1 MVSAA
6 QDADAVDDKA
16 KLSHAVDY
24 RESSGGP
31 YSRVAAVG
39 VAVTV
44 TDDDTAGVTVSET
57 TLTLAEGASA
67 TYTVVLD
74 AQPTSNVLI
83 RIDLKN
89 LDVKVDADAGRAG
102 AQVFMLFTPGN
113 WNMPQTVKVSADQ
126 DADAADDKAQL
137 SHAVA
142 YVDRSS
148 GGPYSRVAA
157 AGVAVTVT
165 DDETAGVTVSE
176 TTLTVAEGA
185 SNTYTV
191 VLDVQPAA
199 DVVIAVSSNN
209 TDVTAT
215 PARLTFTSSNWS
227 TAQTVTVRA
236 AHDAD
241 AVNDTASIAHA
252 VVAAESADE
261 YDTATIAGVAVT
273 VSDDDAGV
281 TNSESTLVVAEGGSA
296 TYTVKLNTRPSA
308 DVAII
313 IADDNPDVTADT
325 DAATSGNQDRL
336 TFTPAN
342 WSTPQTVTVAAAHDA
357 DAVND
362 KAQLRYTVSSGNA
375 SGPYSGL
382 AADGVAVTVTDDDD
396 AGVTVSETTLTVDEG
411 GNNTYTVVLDAQPV
425 SNVVISVTKSGSADV
440 TVSPATL
447 TFTSINWGTA
457 QTVTVAAAHDADAAD
472 DTASIAHAVN
482 ASQSADEYDTA
493 AIAGVAVT
501 VDDDETAGATVS
513 KSRLRMD
520 EGGSNT
526 YTVALKAQPASDVVI
541 AVTSN
546 NSDVTVDTDA
556 ATSGSQNTL
565 TFTPSNWSTA
575 QTVTLAADQDADAA
589 NDAASISHAVVAA
602 ESADEYDNVTIA
614 RVRVTVV
621 DDETP
626 TAGVTSSVSRL
637 TVAEGGSATYTV
649 VLNTSPPP
657 GFRVRVFVILV
668 SDGNVT
674 LAPSRLDFT
683 SSDWSTAQTVTVSA
697 AQDTEGSDRAQV
709 SYTVQCICS
718 QYNRLT
724 YDNVVEVIVV
734 DDDAVGVTLS
744 ETAVSVIEGGN
755 SNYTVVLNN
764 QPSSDVVIDVT
775 KSGSS
780 DVTVSPATLTFT
792 PANWRTAQPVT
803 VRAAQDADAVNDAA
817 SITHAVDASRS
828 ANEYDNVSIAGVA
841 VTVDD
846 DETAGMTMSETTLT
860 VDEGG
865 NGAYTVVLDVQPT
878 SDVVITLT
886 SNNSDV
892 TVDTAVT
899 SGSQNTLTFTPSNWS
914 VAQTVTVAADQDA
927 DAANDAASISH
938 AVVASRSAN
947 EYDNVTIAEL
957 AVTVTDD
964 EIGTA
969 GVTSSVSSLSV
980 AEGGSATYTVVLDAQ
995 PEARVRVWIVL
1006 ISDGNVSRTPR
1017 RLDFTP
1023 SNWSTPQTVTL
1034 SAAQDTDRGIIKAQ
1048 ISYFITC
1055 ASSCRPYDNNTT
1067 YSNVVEVIV
1076 VDDEVVGAT
1085 LTETT
1090 LTVLEGGNR
1099 TYTVVLNRQPTSDVV
1114 INVTKSGSDD
1124 LTATPASLTFTTSNW
1139 NTPQTVTVRAA
1150 EDDDAAND
1158 TASISHAVVAAQSAN
1173 EYDAVTIA
1181 GVAVTVT
1188 DDETAGVTVS
1198 ETTLTVAEGASGA
1211 YTVKLDPQ
1219 PSSDVVITVS
1229 SDNTDVTVSPATLT
1243 FTTANWSTAQTVTVA
1258 AAQDA
1263 DAVNDAASISHAVD
1277 ASRSANEYDNMTIAG
1292 VAVTVTDDDTA
1303 GVSVSETTLTV
1314 DEGGNNTYTVK
1325 LDAQPA
1331 SNVVISVTKTRSTD
1345 VTVSPATLTFTTS
1358 NWNTAQ
1364 TVTVAAA
1371 QDADAVN
1378 DAASITHAVVAASSA
1393 NEFDAV
1399 SIAGV
1404 AVTVTDDD
1412 TAGVTVSKSTLTVAE
1427 GGSGAYT
1434 VVLDALP
1441 TSDVVIS
1448 VTRTGSSDVTLDT
1461 DTGTSGNQTT
1471 LTFTPANWDTA
1482 QTVTVAAAQDADA
1495 VSDAASITHAVVASR
1510 SADEFDAV
1518 TIAGVA
1524 VTVTDDE
1531 SAGVTV
1537 SKSTLTVD
1545 EGGSGSYTVVLNLQP
1560 TSDVVINVTKSGSS
1574 DVTPDTDTGTSGN
1587 QTTLTFTR
1595 ANWDTAQTVTVAA
1608 AQDADAVD
1616 GVAAIAHAVVAAQ
1629 SANEYDAVSIAGVA
1643 VTVTDDDAGVTVSP
1657 ATLRIPEGNNSTYTV
1672 VLDALPAADVVI
1684 SVTASG
1690 NSDVTVSPATLTFT
1704 PSNWS
1709 TAKTVTVAAAQD
1721 VDAVNDTA
1729 AIAHAVDAAR
1739 SANEFDAVTIAG
1751 VAVTVTDDDTAGVTV
1766 SVTSVTA
1773 PEGDSGAYTVVLDVQ
1788 PSSDVVISVTKSGS
1802 PDVTVSPAT
1811 LTFTPSNWDTA
1822 QTVTV
1827 RAAQDAD
1834 VVDDMASISHA
1845 VVAARSANE
1854 FDLVT
1859 VAGVAVTV
1867 TDDDTAGV
1875 TVYPT
1880 SYNTFEDT
1888 ANAYNVKLDAQP
1900 SSDVVIRV
1908 ASTGSSD
1915 VTVDTDRRTPLN
1927 QKTLTFTPSNWSTV
1941 QRVWVV
1947 SAADDDAVDDMAS
1960 ITHEVV
1966 AAESADEYDSVMIVS
1981 FAVTV
1986 TDDESAGVTVSKSTL
2001 TVAEG
2006 GSGSYT
2012 VVLDVQPASDVVI
2025 GVTRTGSTDVTVSP
2039 ATLTFSSSN
2048 WATAQ
2053 TVTVAAAQ
2061 DADAVDDPAAIAH
2074 AVDASRSANE
2084 FDAVSI
2090 AGVAV
2095 TVTDD
2100 DTAGVTVSASS
2111 VTVAEGASATYTVKL
2126 NTQPTSN
2133 VVISVTKTGSTD
2145 VTLDTDTGTSGN
2157 QTTLTFSSSNWATAQ
2172 TVTVAAAQD
2181 ADAVNDTAAITHA
2194 VDASQSANEFDAVTI
2209 AGVAVTVT
2217 DDETAGVTVSETTL
2231 TVAEGGSGS
2240 YTVVLNLQ
2248 PTSDVVITMSS
2259 DNSDVTVSPARLT
2272 FSSSNWATAQTVRV
2286 SAAQDADAVSDTAA
2300 ITHAVVAASSADEF
2314 DLVTVAGVRVTVT
2327 DDDTAGVTVS
2337 KTTLTVD
2344 EGGSGSYTVVLNLQ
2358 PTSDVVI
2365 NVTKSGSDDVTVSP
2379 ATLTFTTSNW
2389 ATAQTVTVAAAQ
2401 DADAVN
2407 DAASITHAV
2416 DASRSANEYD
2426 AVTIAGV
2433 TVTVTDDDTAGV
2445 TVSASSVTVAEGASA
2460 TYTVVLDAQPASNV
2474 VISVTKTGSNDV
2486 TVSPATLTFSSSN
2499 WDTAQT
2505 VTVAAAQDADAVN
2518 DPASIA
2524 HAVDAARSANEF
2536 DPVTIARVAVT
2547 VTDGDTAGVTVS
2559 KTTLTVD
2566 EGGNGSYTVKLDAQ
2580 PASDVV
2586 IGVTKSG
2593 SPDVTVSPATLTFSS
2608 SNWDTAQT
2616 VTVAAAQDADAVN
2629 DAASITHAVDASRSA
2644 NEFDPV
2650 TIAGVTVTVADDD
2663 TAGVTVSETTLT
2675 ITEGNSSTYTVKL
2688 NTQPASDVVIG
2699 VTKTGSTDVTVSP
2712 ATLTFSSSNWDTAQT
2727 VTVRA
2732 AQDADAANDAA
2743 SIAHAV
2749 DASRSANEF
2758 DAVTIAGVAVTV
2770 TDNDTAGATV
2780 SKTTLTVDEGGSG
2793 SYTVVL
2799 NLQPTSDVVINVT
2812 KSGSDDV
2819 TVSPATLTFTTSN
2832 WSTAQ
2837 TVTVAAAQDTDAVND
2852 AASITHRVVAAQS
2865 ANEYDAV
2872 SIAGVAVTVTDDDAG
2887 ATVSETTL
2895 TVTEGASA
2903 TYTVVLDAQPSGNV
2917 VISVTASGNTD
2928 VTVSPAT
2935 LTFSSS
2941 NWSTAK
2947 TVTVAAAQ
2955 DDDAVNDTA
2964 SIAHAVVAASSA
2976 DEFDAV
2982 TIAGVAVTV
2991 TDDDTAGVTV
3001 SKTTL
3006 TVTEGGSATYTVKLN
3021 TQPASDVVISVTKTG
3036 SSDVTVS
3043 PARLTFTRANW
3054 DTAQTV
3060 TVRAAQDADTVNDAA
3075 SIAHAVVAAS
3085 SANEYDNV
3093 NIAGVAVTVTD
3104 NDTAGAT
3111 VSETTLTITEGGSGS
3126 YTVKLAAQPTS
3137 NVVISV
3143 TASGNTDVTASPATL
3158 TFTTSNWSTAQTV
3171 TVRAAQDD
3179 DAVDDTAAIAHA
3191 VDAAQSANEYDNVN
3205 IAGVAVTVTDDD
3217 TAGATVSKTTLT
3229 VNEGGSGSYTVVLN
3243 TQPTSDVVISVT
3255 ASGNTDVTA
3264 SPATLTFTTSN
3275 WSTAQTVTVRAAQD
3289 DDAVNDAAAIAH
3301 AVVAASSANEFDAVS
3316 IAGVAVTVT
3325 DDDTAGVMVSKTT
3338 LTVAEGASGSYTVK
3352 LNTQPASNVVIG
3364 VTRTGSSDVT
3374 VSPARLTFTRA
3385 NWDTAQ
3391 TVTVRAAQDADAVS
3405 DAASITHAVVA
3416 ASSADEFDAVSIAGV
3431 AVTVTDNDTAGA
3443 TVSKTTLPIT
3453 EGNSSTYT
3461 VRLNTQPASDVVI
3474 SVTKTGSSDVTVSP
3488 ARLTFTRANW
3498 DTAQTVTVRAAQDS
3512 DAVNDAASITHAVVA
3527 ASSADEFDAVT
3538 IAGVAV
3544 TVTDNDTAGATV
3556 SETTLTVAEGGS
3568 GSYTVRL
3575 NTQPA
3580 SDVVISVTKTG
3591 STDVTASP
3599 ATLTFTTS
3607 NWSTAQ
3613 TVTVRAA
3620 QDVDAANDTAAI
3632 THAVD
3637 AASSANEYDNVNIAG
3652 VAVTVTDDDTAG
3664 VTVSA
3669 STLSVTEGASAT
3681 YTVVLNTQPTSNVV
3695 ISVTKTGSTDVTASP
3710 ATLTFTTSNWSTA
3723 QTVTVRAAQDAD
3735 TVNDAAA
3742 IAHAVD
3748 ASRSANEFDAVTI
3761 AGVAVTVTDDDT
3773 AGVTVSASTLS
3784 VTEGGSATYTVRLN
3798 TQPTSNVVISVTK
3811 TGSTDVTASPATLT
3825 FTTSNWSTAKTVT
3838 VRAAQDADA
3847 ANDTAAIAHAVVAAQ
3862 SANEYDAVTIA
3873 GVTVSVTDDDTVNI
3887 GSVAVSET
3895 TLTVAEGSSATY
3907 TVRLNTQPTSNV
3919 VISVTRTGS
3928 SDVTA
3933 SPATLTFTTSN
3944 WSTAKTVTVRAAQD
3958 ADAANDTAAITH
3970 AVVAAQ
3976 SANEYDAVT
3985 IGSVAVTV
3993 TDDDTVTIGSVAVS
4007 ETTLTVAEGS
4017 SATYTVRLNTQPTSN
4032 VVISVTRTGSTDVT
4046 ASPATLTF
4054 TTSNWSTAK
4063 TVTVRAAQDADAAND
4078 TAAITHA
4085 VVAAQS
4091 ANEYDAVTIG
4101 SVAVTVTDDETAG
4114 VSPPDQSPPD
4124 QSPPDQSP
4132 PDQSPTFASRTV
4144 DDQVYTI
4151 GEDVGTVSLPYASQG
4166 NGRLRYSLSPDLPEG
4181 LRFNSD
4187 RTITGT
4193 PRAKFPRTRFT
4204 YTASDIDGDR
4214 VHLRFHIIVNQ
4225 AAGVTVS
4232 PTDVTVTEGGSDTY
4246 TVVLNAHPASDV
4258 VITVSSDNT
4267 DVAVSPARLTFT
4279 PSNWSTAQTV
4289 RVSAA
4294 QDADAVNDAASIA
4307 HAVDASRSADEFD
4320 DASVAGVTVTVTDD
4334 DAGVS
4339 VSEITLSITEGGSA
4353 TFTVVLNAQ
4362 PASDVVISVTA
4373 SGNTDVTVS
4382 PARLTFTPANW
4393 STAKTVTV
4401 RAAQDSDAVNDAAT
4415 ISHAVVADDSDD
4427 LYDGLRIARVRVTV
4441 TDDDAGV
4448 SVSAST
4454 LSVAEGGSDTY
4465 TVVLDGSPSSNVVI
4479 TVTSGNMDVTV
4490 SPARLTFTPA
4500 NWNTAQTVTVR
4511 AAQDADAASDAA
4523 AIAHA
4528 VDAARSANEFDL
4540 VTVAG
4545 VTVTVTDDET
4555 AGATVSETTLTVAE
4569 GGSDTYTVKLD
4580 AQPASDVVI
4589 TVTSG
4594 NMDVTV
4600 SPARLTFT
4608 PANWSTAK
4616 TVRVSAAEDADA
4628 VNDAASITHAVV
4640 AASSANEFDLVTV
4653 AGVWVTV
4660 TDDDTA
4666 GATVSETTLTV
4677 AEGGSATYT
4686 VVLDAQPASDV
4697 VIGVTTSGSSDVT
4710 VLPATL
4716 TFTSSN
4722 WDTAQTVT
4730 VRAAKDADAAND
4742 AAAIAHTVDASRSA
4756 AEYDLVTVAGV
4767 WVTVTDDDTAGG
4779 TVSETT
4785 LTVVEGGSNISVW
4798 VLALISVLLNLMALG
4813 VTIRIWRRR

>member
-1 MVSAA
+1 M
-6 QDADAVDDKA
+6 
-16 KLSHAVDY
+16 
-24 RESSGGP
+24 
-31 YSRVAAVG
+31 
-39 VAVTV
+39 
-44 TDDDTAGVTVSET
+44 
-57 TLTLAEGASA
+57 
-67 TYTVVLD
+67 
-74 AQPTSNVLI
+74 
-83 RIDLKN
+83 
-89 LDVKVDADAGRAG
+89 
-102 AQVFMLFTPGN
+102 
-113 WNMPQTVKVSADQ
+113 
-126 DADAADDKAQL
+126 
-137 SHAVA
+137 
-142 YVDRSS
+142 
-148 GGPYSRVAA
+148 
-157 AGVAVTVT
+157 
-165 DDETAGVTVSE
+165 
-176 TTLTVAEGA
+176 
-185 SNTYTV
+185 
-191 VLDVQPAA
+191 
-199 DVVIAVSSNN
+199 
-209 TDVTAT
+209 
-215 PARLTFTSSNWS
+215 
-227 TAQTVTVRA
+227 
-236 AHDAD
+236 
-241 AVNDTASIAHA
+241 
-252 VVAAESADE
+252 
-261 YDTATIAGVAVT
+261 
-273 VSDDDAGV
+273 
-281 TNSESTLVVAEGGSA
+281 
-296 TYTVKLNTRPSA
+296 
-308 DVAII
+308 
-313 IADDNPDVTADT
+313 
-325 DAATSGNQDRL
+325 
-336 TFTPAN
+336 
-342 WSTPQTVTVAAAHDA
+342 
-357 DAVND
+357 
-362 KAQLRYTVSSGNA
+362 
-375 SGPYSGL
+375 
-382 AADGVAVTVTDDDD
+382 
-396 AGVTVSETTLTVDEG
+396 
-411 GNNTYTVVLDAQPV
+411 
-425 SNVVISVTKSGSADV
+425 
-440 TVSPATL
+440 
-447 TFTSINWGTA
+447 
-457 QTVTVAAAHDADAAD
+457 
-472 DTASIAHAVN
+472 
-482 ASQSADEYDTA
+482 
-493 AIAGVAVT
+493 
-501 VDDDETAGATVS
+501 
-513 KSRLRMD
+513 
-520 EGGSNT
+520 
-526 YTVALKAQPASDVVI
+526 
-541 AVTSN
+541 
-546 NSDVTVDTDA
+546 
-556 ATSGSQNTL
+556 
-565 TFTPSNWSTA
+565 
-575 QTVTLAADQDADAA
+575 
-589 NDAASISHAVVAA
+589 
-602 ESADEYDNVTIA
+602 
-614 RVRVTVV
+614 
-621 DDETP
+621 
-626 TAGVTSSVSRL
+626 
-637 TVAEGGSATYTV
+637 
-649 VLNTSPPP
+649 
-657 GFRVRVFVILV
+657 
-668 SDGNVT
+668 
-674 LAPSRLDFT
+674 
-683 SSDWSTAQTVTVSA
+683 
-697 AQDTEGSDRAQV
+697 
-709 SYTVQCICS
+709 
-718 QYNRLT
+718 
-724 YDNVVEVIVV
+724 VEVIVV

-764 QPSSDVVIDVT
+764 QPSSDVVINVT
-775 KSGSS
+775 KSGNT

-792 PANWRTAQPVT
+792 PANWSTAQTVT

-1067 YSNVVEVIV
+1067 YSNVVDVIV

-1158 TASISHAVVAAQSAN
+1158 TASISHAVVAAQSAD
-1173 EYDAVTIA
+1173 EYDAVSIA

-1263 DAVNDAASISHAVD
+1263 DAVDDAASISHAVD

-1331 SNVVISVTKTRSTD
+1331 SNVVINVTKTGSTD

-1378 DAASITHAVVAASSA
+1378 DAASIAHAVVASRSA
-1393 NEFDAV
+1393 DEFDAV
-1399 SIAGV
+1399 NIAGV

-1616 GVAAIAHAVVAAQ
+1616 GVAAIAHAVLAAQ

-1690 NSDVTVSPATLTFT
+1690 NTDVTVSPATLTFT

-1721 VDAVNDTA
+1721 VDAVNDMA

-1766 SVTSVTA
+1766 SVTSVMA

-1834 VVDDMASISHA
+1834 AVDDMASISHA

-1986 TDDESAGVTVSKSTL
+1986 TDGDTAGVTVSETAL

-2012 VVLDVQPASDVVI
+2012 VVLDAQPASDVVI
-2025 GVTRTGSTDVTVSP
+2025 GVTKTGSTDVTVSPATLTFTPSNWDTAQTVTVAAAEDADAVDDAASITHAVDASRSADEFDAVTIAGVAVTVTDGDTAGVTVSASSLTVAEGGSATYTVVLNLQPTSDVVISVTKTGSTDVTVSP

-2061 DADAVDDPAAIAH
+2061 DADAVDDPTAIAH
-2074 AVDASRSANE
+2074 AVDAARSANE
-2084 FDAVSI
+2084 YDNVTI

-2111 VTVAEGASATYTVKL
+2111 VTVAEGGSATYTVKL
-2126 NTQPTSN
+2126 NTQPTST

-2194 VDASQSANEFDAVTI
+2194 VDASQSANEFDAVNIAGVTVTVDDDETAGVTVSETTLTVAEGGSTTYTVVLNLQPTSDVVITVSSGNTDVTVSPATLTFTTSNWATAQTVTVAAAQDADAVNDTAAITHAVDASQSANEFDAVSIAGVRVTVTDDETAGVTVSASSVTVAEGGSATYTVVLDAQPTSDVVIGVTKTGSTDVTVSPATLTFSSSNWATAQTVTVAAAQDADAANDTASIAHAVDAARSANEFDAVTIAGVAVTVTDDDTAGVTVSASSLTVAEGGSATYTVVLNLQPTSDVVISVTKTGSPEVTVSPARLTFTTANWSTAKTVTVAAAQDADAVDDPTAIAHAVDAASSANEFDAVTIAGVAVTVTDDDTAGVTVSASSVTVAEGASATYTVKLNTQPTSNVVISVTKTGSTNVTLDTDTGTSGNQTTLTFSSSNWATAQTVTVAAAQDADAVNDTAAITHAVDASRSANEFDAVTI

-2248 PTSDVVITMSS
+2248 PTSDVVI
-2259 DNSDVTVSPARLT
+2259 
-2272 FSSSNWATAQTVRV
+2272 
-2286 SAAQDADAVSDTAA
+2286 
-2300 ITHAVVAASSADEF
+2300 
-2314 DLVTVAGVRVTVT
+2314 
-2327 DDDTAGVTVS
+2327 
-2337 KTTLTVD
+2337 
-2344 EGGSGSYTVVLNLQ
+2344 
-2358 PTSDVVI
+2358 

-2389 ATAQTVTVAAAQ
+2389 STAQTVTVAAAQ
-2401 DADAVN
+2401 DTDAVSDTAAITHAVDASRSANEFDAVTIAGVAVTVTDDETAGVSVSASSVTVAEGGSGSYTVKLAAQPASDVVINVTKSGSPDVTVSPATLTFSSSNWDTAQTVTVAAAQDDDAVN
-2407 DAASITHAV
+2407 DVASIAHAV

-2426 AVTIAGV
+2426 AVSIAGV
-2433 TVTVTDDDTAGV
+2433 AVTVTDDETAGV
-2445 TVSASSVTVAEGASA
+2445 SVSKTTLTVAEGGSGS
-2460 TYTVVLDAQPASNV
+2460 YTVKLDAQPASNV

-2580 PASDVV
+2580 PTSDVV

-2608 SNWDTAQT
+2608 ANWDTAQT

-2955 DDDAVNDTA
+2955 DDDAVSDAA
-2964 SIAHAVVAASSA
+2964 SITHRVVAAQSA
-2976 DEFDAV
+2976 NEYDAV

-2991 TDDDTAGVTV
+2991 TDNDTAGVTV

-3006 TVTEGGSATYTVKLN
+3006 TVNEGGSGSYTVVLN
-3021 TQPASDVVISVTKTG
+3021 TQPTSNVVISVTASGNT
-3036 SSDVTVS
+3036 DVTAS
-3043 PARLTFTRANW
+3043 PATLTFTTSNW
-3054 DTAQTV
+3054 STAQTV
-3060 TVRAAQDADTVNDAA
+3060 TVRAAQDADAVNDAA

-3085 SANEYDNV
+3085 SADEYDAV
-3093 NIAGVAVTVTD
+3093 SIAGVAVTVTD
-3104 NDTAGAT
+3104 DDTAGVT

-3126 YTVKLAAQPTS
+3126 YTVKLAAQPTSDVVISVTRTGSSDVTASPATLTFTTSNWSTAQTVTVAAAQDDDAVSDAASITHAVVAASSADEFDPVTIAGVAVTVTDDDTAGATVSKSTLTVNEGGSGSYTVVLNTQPTSNVVISVAASGNMDVTVSSATLTFSSSNWDTAQTVRVSAAQDDDAVNDTAAIAHAVVAAQSANEYDNVNIAGVAVTVTDDDTAGVTVSASTLTVTEGANATYTVKLNTQPAS

-3179 DAVDDTAAIAHA
+3179 DAV
-3191 VDAAQSANEYDNVN
+3191 
-3205 IAGVAVTVTDDD
+3205 
-3217 TAGATVSKTTLT
+3217 TTRPPSPT
-3229 VNEGGSGSYTVVLN
+3229 PSTPPRA
-3243 TQPTSDVVISVT
+3243 PTS
-3255 ASGNTDVTA
+3255 
-3264 SPATLTFTTSN
+3264 TT
-3275 WSTAQTVTVRAAQD
+3275 T
-3289 DDAVNDAAAIAH
+3289 
-3301 AVVAASSANEFDAVS
+3301 
-3316 IAGVAVTVT
+3316 
-3325 DDDTAGVMVSKTT
+3325 
-3338 LTVAEGASGSYTVK
+3338 
-3352 LNTQPASNVVIG
+3352 
-3364 VTRTGSSDVT
+3364 
-3374 VSPARLTFTRA
+3374 
-3385 NWDTAQ
+3385 
-3391 TVTVRAAQDADAVS
+3391 
-3405 DAASITHAVVA
+3405 
-3416 ASSADEFDAVSIAGV
+3416 
-3431 AVTVTDNDTAGA
+3431 
-3443 TVSKTTLPIT
+3443 
-3453 EGNSSTYT
+3453 
-3461 VRLNTQPASDVVI
+3461 
-3474 SVTKTGSSDVTVSP
+3474 
-3488 ARLTFTRANW
+3488 
-3498 DTAQTVTVRAAQDS
+3498 
-3512 DAVNDAASITHAVVA
+3512 
-3527 ASSADEFDAVT
+3527 
-3538 IAGVAV
+3538 
-3544 TVTDNDTAGATV
+3544 
-3556 SETTLTVAEGGS
+3556 
-3568 GSYTVRL
+3568 
-3575 NTQPA
+3575 
-3580 SDVVISVTKTG
+3580 
-3591 STDVTASP
+3591 
-3599 ATLTFTTS
+3599 
-3607 NWSTAQ
+3607 
-3613 TVTVRAA
+3613 
-3620 QDVDAANDTAAI
+3620 
-3632 THAVD
+3632 
-3637 AASSANEYDNVNIAG
+3637 
-3652 VAVTVTDDDTAG
+3652 
-3664 VTVSA
+3664 
-3669 STLSVTEGASAT
+3669 
-3681 YTVVLNTQPTSNVV
+3681 
-3695 ISVTKTGSTDVTASP
+3695 
-3710 ATLTFTTSNWSTA
+3710 
-3723 QTVTVRAAQDAD
+3723 
-3735 TVNDAAA
+3735 
-3742 IAHAVD
+3742 
-3748 ASRSANEFDAVTI
+3748 
-3761 AGVAVTVTDDDT
+3761 
-3773 AGVTVSASTLS
+3773 
-3784 VTEGGSATYTVRLN
+3784 
-3798 TQPTSNVVISVTK
+3798 
-3811 TGSTDVTASPATLT
+3811 
-3825 FTTSNWSTAKTVT
+3825 
-3838 VRAAQDADA
+3838 
-3847 ANDTAAIAHAVVAAQ
+3847 
-3862 SANEYDAVTIA
+3862 
-3873 GVTVSVTDDDTVNI
+3873 
-3887 GSVAVSET
+3887 
-3895 TLTVAEGSSATY
+3895 
-3907 TVRLNTQPTSNV
+3907 
-3919 VISVTRTGS
+3919 
-3928 SDVTA
+3928 
-3933 SPATLTFTTSN
+3933 
-3944 WSTAKTVTVRAAQD
+3944 
-3958 ADAANDTAAITH
+3958 
-3970 AVVAAQ
+3970 
-3976 SANEYDAVT
+3976 
-3985 IGSVAVTV
+3985 
-3993 TDDDTVTIGSVAVS
+3993 
-4007 ETTLTVAEGS
+4007 
-4017 SATYTVRLNTQPTSN
+4017 
-4032 VVISVTRTGSTDVT
+4032 
-4046 ASPATLTF
+4046 
-4054 TTSNWSTAK
+4054 
-4063 TVTVRAAQDADAAND
+4063 
-4078 TAAITHA
+4078 
-4085 VVAAQS
+4085 
-4091 ANEYDAVTIG
+4091 
-4101 SVAVTVTDDETAG
+4101 
-4114 VSPPDQSPPD
+4114 
-4124 QSPPDQSP
+4124 
-4132 PDQSPTFASRTV
+4132 
-4144 DDQVYTI
+4144 
-4151 GEDVGTVSLPYASQG
+4151 
-4166 NGRLRYSLSPDLPEG
+4166 
-4181 LRFNSD
+4181 
-4187 RTITGT
+4187 
-4193 PRAKFPRTRFT
+4193 
-4204 YTASDIDGDR
+4204 
-4214 VHLRFHIIVNQ
+4214 
-4225 AAGVTVS
+4225 
-4232 PTDVTVTEGGSDTY
+4232 
-4246 TVVLNAHPASDV
+4246 
-4258 VITVSSDNT
+4258 
-4267 DVAVSPARLTFT
+4267 
-4279 PSNWSTAQTV
+4279 
-4289 RVSAA
+4289 
-4294 QDADAVNDAASIA
+4294 
-4307 HAVDASRSADEFD
+4307 
-4320 DASVAGVTVTVTDD
+4320 
-4334 DAGVS
+4334 
-4339 VSEITLSITEGGSA
+4339 
-4353 TFTVVLNAQ
+4353 
-4362 PASDVVISVTA
+4362 
-4373 SGNTDVTVS
+4373 
-4382 PARLTFTPANW
+4382 
-4393 STAKTVTV
+4393 
-4401 RAAQDSDAVNDAAT
+4401 
-4415 ISHAVVADDSDD
+4415 
-4427 LYDGLRIARVRVTV
+4427 
-4441 TDDDAGV
+4441 
-4448 SVSAST
+4448 
-4454 LSVAEGGSDTY
+4454 
-4465 TVVLDGSPSSNVVI
+4465 
-4479 TVTSGNMDVTV
+4479 
-4490 SPARLTFTPA
+4490 
-4500 NWNTAQTVTVR
+4500 
-4511 AAQDADAASDAA
+4511 
-4523 AIAHA
+4523 
-4528 VDAARSANEFDL
+4528 
-4540 VTVAG
+4540 
-4545 VTVTVTDDET
+4545 
-4555 AGATVSETTLTVAE
+4555 
-4569 GGSDTYTVKLD
+4569 
-4580 AQPASDVVI
+4580 
-4589 TVTSG
+4589 
-4594 NMDVTV
+4594 
-4600 SPARLTFT
+4600 
-4608 PANWSTAK
+4608 
-4616 TVRVSAAEDADA
+4616 
-4628 VNDAASITHAVV
+4628 
-4640 AASSANEFDLVTV
+4640 
-4653 AGVWVTV
+4653 
-4660 TDDDTA
+4660 
-4666 GATVSETTLTV
+4666 
-4677 AEGGSATYT
+4677 
-4686 VVLDAQPASDV
+4686 
-4697 VIGVTTSGSSDVT
+4697 
-4710 VLPATL
+4710 
-4716 TFTSSN
+4716 
-4722 WDTAQTVT
+4722 
-4730 VRAAKDADAAND
+4730 
-4742 AAAIAHTVDASRSA
+4742 
-4756 AEYDLVTVAGV
+4756 
-4767 WVTVTDDDTAGG
+4767 
-4779 TVSETT
+4779 
-4785 LTVVEGGSNISVW
+4785 
-4798 VLALISVLLNLMALG
+4798 
-4813 VTIRIWRRR
+4813 